1 MSQARSKFI
10 IPLPRYNADLQL
22 DKRRAAEAS
31 TVKELQSL
39 HAELLELR
47 EMLIRRRL
55 PARGLGGEVP
65 TICPQ
70 GSRGTKRRAEEVG
83 EVCAEESS
91 EPSERRRPRPIKRAR
106 LSRDREVSSISVGL
120 LAESGTAG
128 ETHGVE
134 VARGV
139 AAGSGAV
146 ADVEVSESS
155 EKASFPA
162 SPVHIRG
169 ITGKRT
175 WKNWFTRSRT
185 A

>member
-10 IPLPRYNADLQL
+10 IPLPRSNADLQL
-22 DKRRAAEAS
+22 DKRRAAEAA

-47 EMLIRRRL
+47 EMLTRRRR
-55 PARGLGGEVP
+55 PARGLGEEGP
-65 TICPQ
+65 TTSPQ
-70 GSRGTKRRAEEVG
+70 GYRGTKRRAEDFG
-83 EVCAEESS
+83 EDCAEESS
-91 EPSERRRPRPIKRAR
+91 EPSEERRPRPIKRAR

-120 LAESGTAG
+120 RAESGTAG
-128 ETHGVE
+128 ETHDVE
-134 VARGV
+134 VVWGV

-175 WKNWFTRSRT
+175 RKNWFTRSRN